1 MNAAK
6 KPEPQ
11 KPSGSSSAEE
21 AVNKETSVNP
31 EQNFMIQK
39 IFVSDMSW
47 ESPHTPDMFKSEWK
61 PEANVE
67 LNTNSEAL
75 SDEGIYL
82 VNLIVTVT
90 VKNAAKTAFLVE
102 VKQSGIFTLQGMSA
116 EQLGHVLGA
125 YCPTVLFPYAREMIS
140 SLVSK
145 GGFPEL
151 ALAPVN
157 FDALYF
163 QTQQEKQKKADKADA

>member
-1 MNAAK
+1 MNA
-6 KPEPQ
+6 KPKTAPQ
-11 KPSGSSSAEE
+11 KKADTKTNSSEK
-21 AVNKETSVNP
+21 VNSESQNP

-39 IFVSDMSW
+39 IFASDMSW
-47 ESPHTPDMFKSEWK
+47 ESPQTPEAFKQEWK
-61 PEANVE
+61 PEANIE
-67 LNTNSEAL
+67 LNTTSDQL
-75 SDEGIYL
+75 SDEGVYM

-90 VKNAAKTAFLVE
+90 VKNSDKVAFLAE
-102 VKQSGIFTLQGMSA
+102 VKQSGIFTIQGMPA

-125 YCPTVLFPYAREMIS
+125 YCPTVLFPYARSLIS
-140 SLVSK
+140 TLVSN

-163 QTQQEKQKKADKADA
+163 QSQEQKKAQNN